1 MKLKRSV
8 TKLVYTTDPVEV
20 VKLARAKGWS
30 NEKIITKL
38 MFGKV
43 YEDRMAIAK
52 TYAPVMGLELAE
64 FIIIAGLRKVLR

>member
-1 MKLKRSV
+1 
-8 TKLVYTTDPVEV
+8 
-20 VKLARAKGWS
+20 
-30 NEKIITKL
+30 

-64 FIIIAGLRKVLR
+64 FMIIAGLRKVLR

>member
-1 MKLKRSV
+1 MKPSD

-20 VKLARAKGWS
+20 VKLARAKDWS

-43 YEDRMAIAK
+43 YKDRMAIAK
-52 TYAPVMGLELAE
+52 TYAPIMGLELAE
-64 FIIIAGLRKVLR
+64 FMIIAGLRKAPR

>member
-1 MKLKRSV
+1 MKRSD

-20 VKLARAKGWS
+20 VKLARAKDWS

-43 YEDRMAIAK
+43 YEERLAIAK
-52 TYAPVMGLELAE
+52 KYAPIMGLELAE
-64 FIIIAGLRKVLR
+64 FMIIAGLRKAPR